1 MIIGCAVL
9 IRGKFKRRENPLH
22 FTVKLWLLTK
32 QPETKKDKCQESL
45 NANLNEAHLTETFF
59 KKRVLLATGLH
70 FIIDKRLLKEDIAS
84 YSDSEFLL

>member
-45 NANLNEAHLTETFF
+45 NANLNGAQRYFFF
-59 KKRVLLATGLH
+59 KKRVSIATGLH
-70 FIIDKRLLKEDIAS
+70 FMIGKRLFKEEIVSYKAS
-84 YSDSEFLL
+84 DFLL